1 MINNIR
7 NELINFTMD
16 ELLKDVIGGKKED
29 LITVHGN
36 IIYTLTTSDN
46 QKNNQQKM
54 NQL

>member
-29 LITVHGN
+29 NH
-36 IIYTLTTSDN
+36 SSR
-46 QKNNQQKM
+46 
-54 NQL
+54 